1 MFTARTT
8 TVTTAGTAV
17 QLFDTANSYADS
29 IRIKALSTN
38 TGLVYIGMSDVDST
52 KGFALVKGEE
62 ITLTEDKNITL
73 YYVDSDENGDKIT
86 WTAEIHTD
94 PAERP
99 SSE

>member
-62 ITLTEDKNITL
+62 ITRTTL
-73 YYVDSDENGDKIT
+73 IQMR
-86 WTAEIHTD
+86 TAIKLHGQQKFIPNLLKD
-94 PAERP
+94 LLANNK
-99 SSE
+99 